1 MDTKEEVNQEVARLI
16 RKVRIERN
24 LRQSDLALMLGITP
38 TQVKNY
44 ESGDY
49 NVYIYRLYQI
59 ARVLKCNIMDVLPL
73 SFGGDKE
80 KIIEKMKRELV
91 SVKTEI

>member
-16 RKVRIERN
+16 RKARTEQN
-24 LRQSDLALMLGITP
+24 LRQSDVAYMLGITP

-59 ARVLKCNIMDVLPL
+59 ARVLECNIMDVLPL
-73 SFGGDKE
+73 SFSGDKG

>member
-24 LRQSDLALMLGITP
+24 LRQSDLAYMLGITP

-49 NVYIYRLYQI
+49 NVYLYRLYQI